1 MSNMINP
8 QMSAEERV
16 KIAKRCT
23 WIGFAVNGILSVLK
37 IIAGMLG
44 RSGAMI
50 ADGIHSASD
59 FVTDVLVVVF
69 LGISARGDNKDYRY
83 GHGKFETFATF
94 LISVALIVVAV
105 GIFIDGFRKVASVL
119 NGEAVASPT
128 MIALVMALV
137 SIVAKEGL
145 FRYTSRVGKR
155 LDSAAVIANA
165 WHHRSDAYSSIATL
179 IGIGGAMLLGNKWV
193 ILDPLVAMLVS
204 VFIAFVAM
212 KIGIPA
218 VKDLLEVA
226 LPEEVDAQARSCIA
240 STPGVIT
247 FHQLRSRRNGMVFVF
262 DFHIKVDPD
271 ISVTEAHHIS
281 TEVEHN
287 LREQFPQ
294 CIVYV
299 HIEPYR
305 QEHIHPDGSCVD

>member
-16 KIAKRCT
+16 NIAKRCT

-165 WHHRSDAYSSIATL
+165 WHHRSDAYSGIATL

-218 VKDLLEVA
+218 AILASLIAFSRMYLGVHYPTDIIGGALSGVLISYVSNWIVDLLYKRFGTEKQA
-226 LPEEVDAQARSCIA
+226 L
-240 STPGVIT
+240 
-247 FHQLRSRRNGMVFVF
+247 
-262 DFHIKVDPD
+262 
-271 ISVTEAHHIS
+271 
-281 TEVEHN
+281 
-287 LREQFPQ
+287 
-294 CIVYV
+294 
-299 HIEPYR
+299 
-305 QEHIHPDGSCVD
+305 

>member
-1 MSNMINP
+1 MTNKPITAD
-8 QMSAEERV
+8 QRV
-16 KIAKRCT
+16 EIAKRCT
-23 WIGFAVNGILSVLK
+23 WLGFGVNGLLSALK
-37 IIAGMLG
+37 IVAGFLG
-44 RSGAMI
+44 NSGAMI

-59 FVTDVLVVVF
+59 FVTDVFVVVF
-69 LGISARGDNKDYRY
+69 IGISARGENKDYRY

-94 LISVALIVVAV
+94 IISVALIAVAI
-105 GIFIDGFRKVASVL
+105 GIFIDGLHKVVRVI
-119 NGEAVASPT
+119 NGEAIGSPT
-128 MIALVMALV
+128 MIALAMAAV
-137 SIVAKEGL
+137 SIVAKEAL
-145 FRYTSRVGKR
+145 FQYTSRVGKR

-179 IGIGGAMLLGNKWV
+179 IGIGGAMLLGHRWV
-193 ILDPLVAMLVS
+193 ILDPMVAMIVS
-204 VFIAFVAM
+204 GFIAFVAV

-218 VKDLLEVA
+218 IKDLLEVS
-226 LPEEVDAQARSCIA
+226 LPEEVNAEARRCIA

-247 FHQLRSRRNGMVFVF
+247 FHQLRSRRNGIVFVF
-262 DFHIKVDPD
+262 DFHIKVNPA

-287 LREQFPQ
+287 LRAHFPQ

-305 QEHIHPDGSCVD
+305 QEPIHPDGSCLD